1 MRKIVVGSLICS
13 AALWTSVMPAG
24 ALSGPLVVTH
34 YAQLCENWHTAPVN
48 VVATYRLHE
57 QGVDRWGTVTL
68 KASNGNSVRY
78 QVFFQQ
84 FLNRMVGTEVVNGDP
99 LFEGQWFDVVGE
111 VDQSAGG
118 YMIGATGEQ
127 QDICYVLGADNA

>member
-1 MRKIVVGSLICS
+1 MRKTLIGCLIC
-13 AALWTSVMPAG
+13 AMTVWANVVPAG
-24 ALSGPLVVTH
+24 ALSGPVVVTH
-34 YAQLCENWHTAPVN
+34 YAQLCENGHTAPVN

-57 QGVDRWGTVTL
+57 QGDDRWGTVTL

-84 FLNRMVGTEVVNGDP
+84 FLNRMVGTEVVSGDP
-99 LFEGQWFDVVGE
+99 LFEGQWFYVVGE

-118 YMIGATGEQ
+118 YITQMSGEQ
-127 QDICYVLGADNA
+127 QDICYVLGADNS

>member
-1 MRKIVVGSLICS
+1 MRKTLIGCLIC
-13 AALWTSVMPAG
+13 AMAMLATVVPAG

-34 YAQLCENWHTAPVN
+34 YSQLCENFHTAPVN

-57 QGVDRWGTVTL
+57 QGDDRWGTVTL

-84 FLNRMVGTEVVNGDP
+84 LLNRMVGTEVVSGDP
-99 LFEGQWFDVVGE
+99 LFEGQWFYVVGE

-118 YMIGATGEQ
+118 YITQMSGEQ